1 MNQSDFRENTCRLG
15 QAREN
20 ACGQILCSRLQDVVI
35 KKSSPKSPLANLH
48 SSYNNK
54 QLSITFGFLSIS
66 AF

>member
-35 KKSSPKSPLANLH
+35 KKIFSQISASKSP
-48 SSYNNK
+48 
-54 QLSITFGFLSIS
+54 
-66 AF
+66 